1 MNFLLLRLRV
11 QEILELNSPSLFAE
25 LLGVGFVAPGNSHLS
40 LTKGMLTGRDF
51 AVYGC
56 SNSRVSPSPC
66 SAELAMQTT
75 FRRIKVQQLS
85 R

>member
-11 QEILELNSPSLFAE
+11 QEFLELNSPSLFAE
-25 LLGVGFVAPGNSHLS
+25 LLGVGFVAPG
-40 LTKGMLTGRDF
+40 DF